1 MDKIFIRS
9 SLIYQPL
16 LATKEE
22 NKIKIH
28 TVSLKKKGL
37 MTDSSWPETPKGSER
52 WCGGLA
58 FLYIWR
64 DTLNSELFDGCWDI
78 HWVTYSVALVLAVFS
93 AEKENRQ
100 LEDFSLAN
108 FGRLP
113 ERLPLSVR
121 TKSINE
127 NFVNWKWRP
136 LLFVLSWFNAFLHLS
151 ANALYNCYS
160 GVVDSFIFIVSW
172 IRLFFS
178 VKGYCVYMINKIIHG
193 CF

>member
-1 MDKIFIRS
+1 MSEILCGCHRCPTMDKIFIRS

-16 LATKEE
+16 LASKEE
-22 NKIKIH
+22 YNIKIH
-28 TVSLKKKGL
+28 TVNLKKKWAN
-37 MTDSSWPETPKGSER
+37 DWFQCWPETLKGSER

-64 DTLNSELFDGCWDI
+64 DTLNSELFGGCWDI
-78 HWVTYSVALVLAVFS
+78 HWVTYSAALVLAVLS
-93 AEKENRQ
+93 AENENRQ

-136 LLFVLSWFNAFLHLS
+136 LLFVLSWFNAFFHLKS
-151 ANALYNCYS
+151 
-160 GVVDSFIFIVSW
+160 
-172 IRLFFS
+172 
-178 VKGYCVYMINKIIHG
+178 
-193 CF
+193 